1 MPNMKKPAPK
11 KPATR
16 LVAPAKKTL
25 MPKDSNAK
33 PSVKK
38 PMPLTG
44 KAAVE
49 ALQRR
54 TSPAGV
60 KKAEV
65 DAKKATNKK
74 YPGLYKK
81 SK

>member
-11 KPATR
+11 MPA
-16 LVAPAKKTL
+16 APR
-25 MPKDSNAK
+25 K
-33 PSVKK
+33 PSTGVKK
-38 PMPLTG
+38 PMPRTLTG
-44 KAAVE
+44 PDAIKE
-49 ALQRR
+49 IQRR

-60 KKAEV
+60 KKAEM